1 MLGELYRPQNDA
13 PINDGWKVEV
23 SPKLVL
29 NQLNCYNLAND
40 YGIATGAKNDLQ
52 GQEVLEGLGEGP
64 QDGGDLVGW
73 GLLSF

>member
-13 PINDGWKVEV
+13 PMNDGWKVEV

-29 NQLNCYNLAND
+29 NQLNCYGLASD
-40 YGIATGAKNDLQ
+40 YGIAKGAKNDLQ